1 MTRQTIFRHPY
12 GTVMVGTIAG
22 NEHPRQETHSV
33 QIYTLDQLS
42 QRLLYKKIVC
52 VLVKVTFLGQLLVI
66 LQPPQPLIAIAPAH
80 SVLQMV

>member
-12 GTVMVGTIAG
+12 GTVMVGPIAG

-33 QIYTLDQLS
+33 QIYTLDQ
-42 QRLLYKKIVC
+42 RLLYKKIVR

>member
-12 GTVMVGTIAG
+12 GTVMVGPIAG

-33 QIYTLDQLS
+33 QIYTLDQ
-42 QRLLYKKIVC
+42 RLLYKKIVR

-66 LQPPQPLIAIAPAH
+66 LQPPPPQPLITIAPAY
-80 SVLQMV
+80 SVSQMV

>member
-12 GTVMVGTIAG
+12 GTVIEGPLAG

-42 QRLLYKKIVC
+42 QRLLYKKIVR
-52 VLVKVTFLGQLLVI
+52 VLVKVTFLGQLLVVI
-66 LQPPQPLIAIAPAH
+66 LQPPQPLIAIAPACNA
-80 SVLQMV
+80 L

>member
-1 MTRQTIFRHPY
+1 M
-12 GTVMVGTIAG
+12 
-22 NEHPRQETHSV
+22 

-42 QRLLYKKIVC
+42 QRLLYKKIVR